1 MQIDFTQF
9 WAVNAFTTVLRIA
22 GALSLSLQE
31 IGIRSFR
38 SIGHRVDSGVTR
50 STRGDTNTRIVS
62 SGAPTKL
69 LHTWFIALSTR
80 KRVVALRPG
89 HGGKRP
95 RKSLRARYGRE
106 QRCDLHGP

>member
-1 MQIDFTQF
+1 MQIDFAHF
-9 WAVNAFTTVLRIA
+9 GAVNAFTTVLRIA